1 MADQPRR
8 HLLVSTHLNG
18 NAMKRALPCFPAGV
32 WGFAARS
39 LCFSQTPDAMA
50 LETLYLAFDTWHGVT
65 QIWPLGGLF
74 RGVRS
79 LPCHSG
85 CTNRCGSSL
94 ASMHSDVEV
103 LSRCLP
109 ISTRHQRANLT
120 GMRRSWRCDVSR
132 IESRAWEVSSNRPFS
147 TPPISVTLLTAD
159 VIHGFWF
166 SDVPQTISCYWYP
179 QLFRMKRV
187 TGDKVRRQEPWLRYN
202 VEGLTVGV
210 SGLCVAEEM
219 IGRL

>member
-1 MADQPRR
+1 MPSFPRSATAMADQPRR

-74 RGVRS
+74 RGARS

-103 LSRCLP
+103 LPRCLP

-132 IESRAWEVSSNRPFS
+132 IESRAWEVSSNRPFLDAAHQRDTLDCRRNTWLLVFRRS
-147 TPPISVTLLTAD
+147 PNDFLLLVSAIIS
-159 VIHGFWF
+159 HEE
-166 SDVPQTISCYWYP
+166 
-179 QLFRMKRV
+179 
-187 TGDKVRRQEPWLRYN
+187 GDW
-202 VEGLTVGV
+202 
-210 SGLCVAEEM
+210 
-219 IGRL
+219 